1 MTKQHQMAIFCA
13 LAFALTDAEQPNFA
27 PDDFDQIGAART
39 DFNMKTTC
47 GVCEDFEPPTLTS
60 GLNTGN
66 AVQNGGI
73 PYLAILDANYPL
85 ADELIL
91 ANWNSA
97 IAAKHMWVFR
107 ECLDGGEMTNDQT
120 VEELGS
126 CQVSVVTKNE
136 QTIVFN
142 TFLDNA
148 TYDRFKFLKAL
159 GTAQSCFLL
168 AFGDCNG
175 NVFGFVPVTIQA
187 PAYNIGATKTDRKV
201 WTITAKFDAAA
212 LNPPLAVAWNFSDF
226 VTT

>member
-1 MTKQHQMAIFCA
+1 MTKQHQNVAFLAIACAQVMAM
-13 LAFALTDAEQPNFA
+13 QPEIL
-27 PDDFDQIGAART
+27 PDDFDQIASAKT

-47 GVCEDFEPPTLTS
+47 GVCEDFAPPTLTS

-66 AVQNGGI
+66 TIQNGGI
-73 PYLAILDANYPL
+73 PYIAILDANYPL
-85 ADELIL
+85 TDELL
-91 ANWNSA
+91 EADWNAA
-97 IAAKHMWVFR
+97 IAAEHMWIFR

-136 QTIVFN
+136 QTLVFN

-148 TYDRFKFLKAL
+148 TYDRFKFMKAL

-175 NVFGFVPVTIQA
+175 NVFGFVPATIQA
-187 PAYNIGATKTDRKV
+187 PAYNIGATKTDKKV

-212 LNPPLAVAWNFSDF
+212 LNPPLAIAWNFGDL